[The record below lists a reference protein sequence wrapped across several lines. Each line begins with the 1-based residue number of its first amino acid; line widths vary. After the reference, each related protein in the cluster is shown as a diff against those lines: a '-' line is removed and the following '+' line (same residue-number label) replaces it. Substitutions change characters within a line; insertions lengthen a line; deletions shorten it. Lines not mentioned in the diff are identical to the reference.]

1 MTLFHAFVL
10 GLVQGFTEFLPI
22 SSDGHLVV
30 VGMLLSPAFVG
41 KAALGFD
48 VFLHGASLCAL
59 LLLYGRTWWR
69 LLRAPF
75 VGDREH
81 RWTLFLLLLTVI
93 PGGIVGL
100 LFRDLVAGVLR
111 SNTAAGMGFLV
122 TALVLLFVDGRNMRR
137 KLHVMVS
144 SDEPYMQSAATLSIP
159 QALFLGIAQAIAI
172 LPGVSRSGLT
182 ISAGRLC
189 GLTRRQALDFSFLMA
204 VPIIAGATLV
214 TMLEWMQGD
223 FTLPALSVSL
233 IGFASSFVASVLAI
247 ITLRRWIAR
256 ISLAWFAVYLI
267 PLSIFLLFF

>member
-30 VGMLLSPAFVG
+30 VGMLLSRALAG

-59 LLLYGRTWWR
+59 ILLYGRTWWR

-75 VGDREH
+75 VGDRKNA
-81 RWTLFLLLLTVI
+81 WVLFLLFLTVI
-93 PGGIVGL
+93 PGAVAGL
-100 LFRDLVAGVLR
+100 LLEDIVAVTLR
-111 SNTAAGMGFLV
+111 SRIAAGYGFLA
-122 TALVLLFVDGRNMRR
+122 TACVLLLGEWIGVQRAMRADHR
-137 KLHVMVS
+137 
-144 SDEPYMQSAATLSIP
+144 ALSVV
-159 QALFLGIAQAIAI
+159 QALLLGVAQAIAI

-182 ISAGRLC
+182 ISAGRVC
-189 GLTRRQALDFSFLMA
+189 GLSRRQALDFSFLMA

-214 TMLEWMQGD
+214 TTLEWMQGD
-223 FTLPALSVSL
+223 FTLPVLSVSL

-247 ITLRRWIAR
+247 ITLRRWIAYF
-256 ISLAWFAVYLI
+256 SLAWFAVYLI
-267 PLSIFLLFF
+267 PLSVFLLFF